1 MKKVMLLGAGLVGK
15 AMAIDLCRSYRV
27 TAVDRNPDALRS
39 LSQNHPIETVE
50 ADLAQP
56 EIIRSLVEDQE
67 LLLGAVPGFMGFQ
80 TLQAVIAA
88 GKDIVD
94 ISFFPE
100 DPFALDALAKQK
112 GVTAVVDCGVAPG
125 MSNLIIGHHL
135 QSMVVD
141 RFECLVGG
149 LPQQRTWPFE
159 YKAPFSPLDVIE
171 EYLRPAR
178 LVEHGV
184 LVSKPALSEAE
195 RVNLAPVGTLE
206 AFNTDGLRTLLKTVT
221 VPNMKEKT
229 LRYPGHC
236 QLMQNLRDS
245 GFFSAEP
252 IMVNGAL
259 VAPREMTSRLLL
271 PQWQLEEGEKEFTIM
286 RIIVEGPAESGRLQ
300 HLYNLYDVYDPETRT
315 SSMARTTGYTAT
327 AAARLILD
335 GLFKRT
341 GICPPEYIGA
351 EPVCFQRIMTDLE
364 ERNILYRHEQV
375 GT

>member
-27 TAVDRNPDALRS
+27 TVVDRNPDALRS

-56 EIIRSLVEDQE
+56 GIIRSLVKDQE

-112 GVTAVVDCGVAPG
+112 GVTAVVDCGVATG

-149 LPQQRTWPFE
+149 LPQH
-159 YKAPFSPLDVIE
+159 APGLSNTRPPSPLLDVIE

-178 LVEHGV
+178 PIEHGV

-236 QLMQNLRDS
+236 QLIQNLRDS

-271 PQWQLEEGEKEFTIM
+271 PQWQLEEDEKEF
-286 RIIVEGPAESGRLQ
+286 PLQ
-300 HLYNLYDVYDPETRT
+300 
-315 SSMARTTGYTAT
+315 
-327 AAARLILD
+327 
-335 GLFKRT
+335 
-341 GICPPEYIGA
+341 
-351 EPVCFQRIMTDLE
+351 
-364 ERNILYRHEQV
+364 
-375 GT
+375 